1 MLEIVQAKD
10 YKNYSNLFE
19 KLKIADE
26 IVSVVEA
33 LDKNQ
38 VIGYGIYHFNDKE
51 VILDYVDSNN
61 DNYLY
66 DGIVRSILYLAMTN
80 NINRALFNI
89 LDTETIKKLGFIN
102 ENNNCIE
109 NITEFMDKC
118 KNCKNHN

>member
-10 YKNYSNLFE
+10 YKNYYNLFE

-38 VIGYGIYHFNDKE
+38 VIGYGIYHYNDKE